1 MEHEPGPEAWS
12 AYLVEHY
19 RPGWD
24 VAQLTGCI
32 ARVRETLLE
41 LERAGEP
48 IHYVRS
54 TIVPNDESFLC
65 VIEAATEKDVGAAY
79 ARAQVPFERI
89 TAAISVEG

>member
-1 MEHEPGPEAWS
+1 MAHEAGTEARP

-24 VAQLTGCI
+24 VEQLTSCI
-32 ARVRETLLE
+32 ARVRETVLE
-41 LERAGEP
+41 MEREGESV
-48 IHYVRS
+48 HYVRS

-65 VIEAATEKDVGAAY
+65 VIEAPSEEVVGAAY
-79 ARAQVPFERI
+79 TRARVPFERI

>member
-1 MEHEPGPEAWS
+1 MADEPGAEARR

-24 VAQLTGCI
+24 VAQLTSCI
-32 ARVRETLLE
+32 ARVRETVLE

-48 IHYVRS
+48 VHYVRS
-54 TIVPNDESFLC
+54 TIVPNDEAFLC
-65 VIEAATEKDVGAAY
+65 VIEAANEEDVGAAY

>member
-1 MEHEPGPEAWS
+1 MAYEPGTEARP

-24 VAQLTGCI
+24 VAQLTSCI

-41 LERAGEP
+41 LEHAGKP
-48 IHYVRS
+48 VHYVRS

-65 VIEAATEKDVGAAY
+65 VIEAATEDDVTAAY
-79 ARAQVPFERI
+79 ARACVPFERI

>member
-1 MEHEPGPEAWS
+1 MAHEPGTEARP

-19 RPGWD
+19 RPGWE
-24 VAQLTGCI
+24 VAQLTSCI
-32 ARVRETLLE
+32 ARVRETVLE

-48 IHYVRS
+48 VHYVRS

-65 VIEAATEKDVGAAY
+65 VIEAATEEDVGAAY